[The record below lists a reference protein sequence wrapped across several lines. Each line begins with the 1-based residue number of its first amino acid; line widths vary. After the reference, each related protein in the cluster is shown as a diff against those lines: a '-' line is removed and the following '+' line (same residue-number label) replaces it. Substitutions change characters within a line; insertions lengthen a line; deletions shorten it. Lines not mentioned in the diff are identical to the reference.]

1 MKLYLLRHGRT
12 AWNEAGKIQGRTD
25 IPLGEEGR
33 RSALEAGAALADIP
47 FSAAFSSPLR
57 RAKETAE
64 IILGAR
70 KDILRTD
77 ERLIELNFGAA
88 EGMCLR
94 DMESGKRPT
103 TALFEAPERYVPPR
117 GGESYEALLARCRA
131 FLEEEIL
138 PNEKVWE
145 HVLIVSHGAA
155 VRGMFGAMFGAR
167 AGEIYGRRVQ
177 KNCAVNVIG
186 CSSGAFAPLHI
197 ARVYCETV

>member
-88 EGMCLR
+88 EGMCTMDASLLR
-94 DMESGKRPT
+94 LVQQQRITKE
-103 TALFEAPERYVPPR
+103 TALTY
-117 GGESYEALLARCRA
+117 SIHYEAMEKRLAA
-131 FLEEEIL
+131 L
-138 PNEKVWE
+138 
-145 HVLIVSHGAA
+145 AA
-155 VRGMFGAMFGAR
+155 
-167 AGEIYGRRVQ
+167 
-177 KNCAVNVIG
+177 
-186 CSSGAFAPLHI
+186 L
-197 ARVYCETV
+197 